1 MLSKIFNAPLVRV
14 CARWGTIAGALCILF
29 LVSLFYMGKHP
40 FLVNPFLDFRVP
52 LFAVLIFFALKEVR
66 DYYQEGVLFFW
77 QGTGGS
83 LIFVAVCSAIAA
95 AGILIFGTAQPLF
108 LNDYITE
115 FTKQIQN
122 LPSETVD
129 QIGKDV
135 VALNLAK
142 LPTTTIGDL
151 AGLYVWQSFIMS
163 FFISVII
170 SVILRRQPAT
180 N

>member
-1 MLSKIFNAPLVRV
+1 MLDKFFRAPLVRV
-14 CARWGTIAGALCILF
+14 CARYGTIAGTLCMLF
-29 LVSLFYMGKHP
+29 LISLFYMGKHP

-52 LFAVLIFFALKEVR
+52 LFAVLTFFALKEVR
-66 DYYQEGVLFFW
+66 DYHQDGILFFW

-83 LIFVAVCSAIAA
+83 LIFVVVCSVIAA
-95 AGILIFGTAQPLF
+95 VGIMIFGTMQPLF
-108 LNDYITE
+108 LADYITE
-115 FTKQIQN
+115 FTRQIQN
-122 LPSETVD
+122 LPQETVD

-135 VALNLAK
+135 VATNLEK
-142 LPTTTIGDL
+142 LPTTTIRDL
-151 AGLYVWQSFIMS
+151 ASLYVWQSFIMG

>member
-1 MLSKIFNAPLVRV
+1 MLNKIFRAPLVRV
-14 CARWGTIAGALCILF
+14 CARYGAIAGGLCMLF

-83 LIFVAVCSAIAA
+83 LIFVAVCSVIAA
-95 AGILIFGTAQPLF
+95 AGIMLFGALQPLF
-108 LNDYITE
+108 LADYVTE
-115 FTKQIQN
+115 FTRQIEN
-122 LPSETVD
+122 LPPETVE

-135 VALNLAK
+135 VAMNLEK
-142 LPTTTIGDL
+142 LPTTTIRDL

>member
-1 MLSKIFNAPLVRV
+1 MLSKILKAPLVTV
-14 CARWGTIAGALCILF
+14 CARYGAIAGALCILF
-29 LVSLFYMGKHP
+29 LISLFYMGKHP

-52 LFAVLIFFALKEVR
+52 LFGVLIFFALKELR
-66 DYYQEGVLFFW
+66 DYYQNGILFFW

-83 LIFVAVCSAIAA
+83 LIFVAICSSIAA
-95 AGILIFGTAQPLF
+95 IGIVIFGAIQPLF
-108 LNDYITE
+108 LADYIAE
-115 FTKQIQN
+115 FTKQINN
-122 LPSETVD
+122 LPPETVD

-135 VALNLAK
+135 VALNLKK

-151 AGLYVWQSFIMS
+151 AGLYIWQSFIMS

>member
-1 MLSKIFNAPLVRV
+1 MLSKLFGAPLARV
-14 CARWGTIAGALCILF
+14 CARYGAIAGALCMLF
-29 LVSLFYMGKHP
+29 LISLFYMGKHP

-52 LFAVLIFFALKEVR
+52 LFGVLIFFALKEVR
-66 DYYQEGVLFFW
+66 DYYQEGILFFW
-77 QGTGGS
+77 QGTAGS
-83 LIFVAVCSAIAA
+83 LVFVATCSVIAA
-95 AGILIFGTAQPLF
+95 VGITIFGTMQPLF
-108 LNDYITE
+108 LADYITE
-115 FTKQIQN
+115 FTRQIQN
-122 LPSETVD
+122 LPPDTVD
-129 QIGKDV
+129 KIGKDV
-135 VALNLAK
+135 VAMNLEK